1 MNKNEQKKYKQKE
14 ILGENTLP
22 KREIKN
28 DLSKLIKNRLHGSG
42 MSYAVVA
49 QQIGTSAPQFGRFLM
64 GEGSLTIDS
73 LNKCLDLLRI
83 DLTPIM
89 KRNELAQQIAEKLK
103 KKKYSTENVDEF
115 SKKDIIYLTEV
126 EELRYFP
133 EIEDFIENDN
143 KEDLEKY
150 FKYIDAESTFDYMKE
165 LITYYMEIDT
175 SRKTTFR
182 QAKRSIKNNR
192 DRTSN
197 GEDSIFET
205 ILEAP
210 PIVAL
215 SAIGVGLLGAI
226 TGLLFDDGD
235 SEDED

>member
-1 MNKNEQKKYKQKE
+1 MPRSTREKSKTGTCHVG
-14 ILGENTLP
+14 LGRNQ
-22 KREIKN
+22 
-28 DLSKLIKNRLHGSG
+28 NR
-42 MSYAVVA
+42 
-49 QQIGTSAPQFGRFLM
+49 P
-64 GEGSLTIDS
+64 
-73 LNKCLDLLRI
+73 C
-83 DLTPIM
+83 
-89 KRNELAQQIAEKLK
+89 
-103 KKKYSTENVDEF
+103 
-115 SKKDIIYLTEV
+115 
-126 EELRYFP
+126 
-133 EIEDFIENDN
+133 DF
-143 KEDLEKY
+143 
-150 FKYIDAESTFDYMKE
+150 
-165 LITYYMEIDT
+165 ITYYMEIQDIN
-175 SRKTTFR
+175 RKTTFR